1 MRRTIYLS
9 IFAVLSAAAGLF
21 YYNHT
26 RETTALVATRD
37 LIVGSTI
44 QDGDVSVRQV
54 NPATVGNQ
62 VLHSVDQA
70 IGQVVAFPILAGDF
84 IDARQVAP
92 TKNARLVAGGIQ
104 LPPGYR
110 IIGVPVTPATAVGGT
125 LKGGD
130 TVDVLAVANATKGAP
145 IDEPPPS
152 PVLLGK
158 DVTVIGLRTDQGTAV
173 DSSDHGLVAGTS
185 RPSTVLLAIPQ
196 IDEATYS
203 TAITNS
209 TFVLT
214 LSTD

>member
-21 YYNHT
+21 YYDHT
-26 RETTALVATRD
+26 RQATAVVATRD
-37 LIVGSTI
+37 LAVGTTI
-44 QDGDVSVRQV
+44 QDADVSTRQV
-54 NPATVGNQ
+54 NPTSVGNQ
-62 VLHSVDQA
+62 VLQSSDQA
-70 IGQVVAFPILAGDF
+70 VGQVVASPILAGDF
-84 IDARQVAP
+84 VNAREVAP
-92 TKNARLVAGGIQ
+92 TKNARLVAGGVQ

-110 IIGVPVTPATAVGGT
+110 IIGVPVTPASAVGGT
-125 LKGGD
+125 LKPGD
-130 TVDVLAVANATKGAP
+130 SVDVLAVANATKAP
-145 IDEPPPS
+145 SIDGSPQS

-158 DVTVIGLRTDQGTAV
+158 DVIVIGLRTDQGTPI
-173 DSSDHGLVAGTS
+173 DSSDHGVVAGTS

-203 TAITNS
+203 TAIADS